1 MLQGGLQVRRKKENE
16 SQALH
21 AFNAPESKLG
31 LDKLAAIKRKEK
43 EQEVKSPSS
52 KRAKKTND
60 NPDHEAGRCIAHARE
75 GSSGREAAAPD
86 SREAVVERQA
96 DREIKGNAEVRVGSE
111 AGRDRA

>member
-60 NPDHEAGRCIAHARE
+60 KPDHEAGRCHATE
-75 GSSGREAAAPD
+75 
-86 SREAVVERQA
+86 REAVVERQLPQTEPVVERQSE
-96 DREIKGNAEVRVGSE
+96 REIKGEAEVKVGSE
-111 AGRDRA
+111 AGRDRQ